1 MFRAVGLFI
10 CLAVAAA
17 AAAFAWGIY
26 VRSYWA
32 IAVPVAFAVFAA
44 LGLVLWI
51 GWTLVTS
58 EWAMQ
63 PPASPKQDGPDR
75 ASGK

>member
-1 MFRAVGLFI
+1 
-10 CLAVAAA
+10 
-17 AAAFAWGIY
+17 
-26 VRSYWA
+26 
-32 IAVPVAFAVFAA
+32 
-44 LGLVLWI
+44 VLWI